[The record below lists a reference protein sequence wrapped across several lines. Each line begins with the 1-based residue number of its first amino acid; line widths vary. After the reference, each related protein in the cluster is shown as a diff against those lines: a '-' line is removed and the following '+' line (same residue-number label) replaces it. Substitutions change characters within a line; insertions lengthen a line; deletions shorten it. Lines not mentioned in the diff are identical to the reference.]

1 MFFRRTDRTDPREAA
16 WQQQAASLGLS
27 LCADGSERLDQFLDL
42 SSTPLASSVY
52 RATETG
58 GLQLFTFD
66 LLSDDRSPGRH
77 ELAAACLLVADGEFC
92 PVPMRVERQLRSQ
105 LAGIQA
111 GASQAEVVLTG
122 AADGFDERVTVVAR
136 DAGAARRV
144 MRPQVRQA
152 VSRLLERTGQ
162 TPVLTLSHRQALI
175 QVKADQFDLA
185 GLGNLLAD
193 MLSIYVAVSSDP
205 AS

>member
-1 MFFRRTDRTDPREAA
+1 MFFRRNGRTDPREAA
-16 WQQQAASLGLS
+16 WQEQAASLGLS
-27 LCADGSERLDQFLDL
+27 LCEDGQELLEPFLDL
-42 SSTPLASSVY
+42 SSTPVASGVY

-77 ELAAACLLVADGEFC
+77 ELAAACLLVADREFC

-105 LAGIQA
+105 LADIQA
-111 GASQAEVVLTG
+111 GASQAQVVHTG

-136 DAGAARRV
+136 DAEAAGRV
-144 MRPQVRQA
+144 MRAPVRQA

-162 TPVLTLSHRQALI
+162 TPVVTMNSRQLLA
-175 QVKADQFDLA
+175 QVKADQFELA

-193 MLSIYVAVSSDP
+193 MLSLYVAVSSDP